1 MSATDNVIIAKFNER
16 ERRCVVGP
24 LWQYDYGQ
32 ILKITG
38 VELPALYE
46 VHFANDP
53 RGTAK
58 IMHGTEE
65 GVAIPDEYLTSGA
78 SVFAWLFLHTG
89 QDDGGTEYQVEIVVR
104 RRAKA
109 SAEVPTPVEHD
120 VISELIADMTVASEG
135 TRVAK
140 EEAVSAAES
149 ASESRVAAEDAVLA
163 ARSYAEGGTGTR
175 NGEDTDNAKYYASQA
190 SQTVSS
196 ALQDIADAKDEA
208 VSAVESHAEDA
219 LSYKNDALDAKEG
232 AESAKADAESAR
244 DAAQR
249 YASQAESAIQ
259 EAMYVSFDIEDGDLI
274 MSKTSNAAAIDFT
287 LEEGDLIFN
296 AISNY

>member
-1 MSATDNVIIAKFNER
+1 MSATDNVIVAAFNER
-16 ERRCVVGP
+16 DRKCVVGP

-32 ILKITG
+32 VLKITG
-38 VELPALYE
+38 LELPALYE

-53 RGTAK
+53 RGIAK
-58 IMHGTEE
+58 VMHGTED
-65 GVAIPDEYLTSGA
+65 GVSIPDEYLTSGA

-104 RRAKA
+104 RRAKP

-135 TRVAK
+135 ARAAK
-140 EEAVSAAES
+140 EQAVSAAES
-149 ASESRVAAEDAVLA
+149 AEESRDAAEAAVAAAQ
-163 ARSYAEGGTGTR
+163 SYAVGGTGTR
-175 NGEDTDNAKYYASQA
+175 NGEDTDNAQYYASQA
-190 SQTVSS
+190 AQTVGS
-196 ALQDIADAKDEA
+196 ALQGISDARDEA
-208 VSAVESHAEDA
+208 VSEVTGH
-219 LSYKNDALDAKEG
+219 KNDALAYKNAALAAKEE
-232 AESAKADAESAR
+232 AEDAR

-249 YASQAESAIQ
+249 YATQAESAIQ